1 MFFQQTFQ
9 GQTMETNLAKE
20 KPVYYEVGT
29 KVLTETQLSSLVDGV
44 VDSGG
49 VSISSGETLSI
60 VCDLGARYSLS
71 QIYYYRVR
79 ATSDTI
85 TVYGRQN
92 ISDAWTELT

>member
-1 MFFQQTFQ
+1 
-9 GQTMETNLAKE
+9 METNLAKE

-60 VCDLGARYSLS
+60 VCDLGAR
-71 QIYYYRVR
+71 
-79 ATSDTI
+79 
-85 TVYGRQN
+85 
-92 ISDAWTELT
+92 